1 MKAAVFV
8 LAVAGPAAAQQ
19 FTCAE
24 TIALAKSAG
33 AFVQVVNAM
42 TKECQGKVATDQ
54 TCQAYVDAIKENALS
69 ENLLAFSAQTAAL
82 AIRCP
87 DS

>member
-8 LAVAGPAAAQQ
+8 LAMATPAAAQQ

-42 TKECQGKVATDQ
+42 TKECQGKIATDK
-54 TCQAYVDAIKENALS
+54 TCQVYVEAIKANALP

-87 DS
+87 EG